1 MVVKKKRL
9 HLNNVFQEYYHS
21 FSNNSGIV
29 TKKCNMNPEYGR
41 GSIIS
46 YCFDGLQIEYINMT
60 FKDDCTFFES
70 SNINTLELCLL
81 LSGEKA
87 LKNSTLNLDI
97 VQQEQECLLFSS
109 YEQKFKNIYFKNTH
123 IKEVRI
129 KMYYEFIKKHQLINL
144 INYAKQIDL
153 NIKNS
158 NFFITSTSSKTYRII
173 EEILLD
179 KSIGIFKKL
188 YLEAKILELVSTLRN
203 RKPIGSSPQSLITK
217 LYDVKKIIL
226 SNLNEPFSVKELAKK
241 VLLNDT
247 ILKKEYKRVFN
258 TTISEFSL
266 KVRMNK
272 AKELLSYTNK
282 PIYEIS
288 DIVGYKN
295 PTHFSA
301 AFKKYIKKTPKQY
314 RSQTFD
320 K

>member
-1 MVVKKKRL
+1 MVEKQRL
-9 HLNNVFQEYYHS
+9 HLNDVFEEQHHS
-21 FSNNSGIV
+21 FNSNSGIV
-29 TKKCNMNPEYGR
+29 SKKCNMNPKYGR
-41 GSIIS
+41 GSITS

-60 FKDDCTFFES
+60 FNEDYAFYES

-81 LSGEKA
+81 LSGEKK
-87 LKNSTLNLDI
+87 LKNSTINLDI
-97 VQQEQECLLFSS
+97 IQQEQECLLFSS
-109 YEQKFKNIYFKNTH
+109 YEQKLKNIYLKNTY
-123 IKEVRI
+123 IKEFRI

-144 INYAKQIDL
+144 INYAKQLDL
-153 NIKNS
+153 NMKNN
-158 NFFITSTSSKTYRII
+158 NFFIASTSSKSYQII

-188 YLEAKILELVSTLRN
+188 FFEAKILELVSTLRN
-203 RKPIGSSPQSLITK
+203 RKSIGSSPQSLITK

-272 AKELLSYTNK
+272 AKELLSHTNK